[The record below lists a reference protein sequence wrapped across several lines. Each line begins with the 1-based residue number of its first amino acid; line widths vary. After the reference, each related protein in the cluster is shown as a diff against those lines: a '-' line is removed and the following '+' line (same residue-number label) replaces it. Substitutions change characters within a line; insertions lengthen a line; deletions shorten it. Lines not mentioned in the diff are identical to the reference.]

1 MNWKKIGYAILF
13 PPAWIKLIMFM
24 LAMASIL
31 IIATDSTNILN
42 IVFCAFAITY
52 CLFVLITTSVVQ
64 IKHKQKLVTIQLH
77 KNKFTHKYLTNIF
90 AKTKFDLYVA
100 VLFNILFIVFN
111 FVSAILYKSNWFGLF
126 AVYYTLI
133 GLIRFLILIHI
144 KESKS
149 HQNKIS
155 EHKCARLCSF
165 LLLAFNLILSGA
177 IFMISK
183 YHEGFKHNG
192 WFLYILS
199 GTVITVIIID
209 VVNVLKYRNHKCPL
223 IYVSQGIK
231 LTSAMF
237 SLLCLETALIA
248 QLGIN
253 MLSEHQSFW
262 LALSG
267 LIISGIVILISL
279 YTIIKSTNKL
289 KKYKPNVDIH
299 HK

>member
-1 MNWKKIGYAILF
+1 MNWKNLYHAILF
-13 PPAWIKLIMFM
+13 PPAWMKLIITM
-24 LAMASIL
+24 LAFASIVIL
-31 IIATDSTNILN
+31 STDITDILKIA
-42 IVFCAFAITY
+42 FCAIAITY
-52 CLFVLITTSVVQ
+52 GLTILITTSFIQ
-64 IKHKQKLVTIQLH
+64 LQDKRKLVTVKLH
-77 KNKFTHKYLTNIF
+77 KNKYTHKYLTNIF
-90 AKTKFDLYVA
+90 TKTKTDLYIA
-100 VLFNILFIVFN
+100 VSFNILFIAFN

-133 GLIRFLILIHI
+133 GLIRFLILRHI
-144 KESKS
+144 KESKTK
-149 HQNKIS
+149 QNRIS

-165 LLLAFNLILSGA
+165 FLLTFNVILSGA

-192 WFLYILS
+192 WFLYVLS
-199 GTVITVIIID
+199 GTVIIVLVVDIINVI
-209 VVNVLKYRNHKCPL
+209 KYRNHKCPL

-253 MLSEHQSFW
+253 MLSQHQSFL

-267 LIISGIVILISL
+267 LIISGIVILISF
-279 YTIIKSTNKL
+279 YTIVKSTKML
-289 KKYKPNVDIH
+289 KQNMTGR
-299 HK
+299 